1 MARLVTPSRSALATE
16 LEVQRAVWK
25 DTATAPLSPGHSE
38 EEQDVL
44 CAILNAVSDAVEQL
58 LSGVIEREYSE
69 YADGGSQ
76 WLLLRHRPIVA
87 VLEVREGTRTL
98 VEGVDYAVYHHLNR
112 LRRLPG
118 GTGRTE
124 TVSWLSGTATVWVR
138 YRAGWATQ
146 VRDATDQL
154 VAVQYRPGGEAIR
167 QAVLLWCQAL
177 WETGPAA
184 YSVQVGATGFVL
196 NRNVGVPPQVQALL
210 QPYRTVATATAA

>member
-98 VEGVDYAVYHHLNR
+98 VEGVEYAVYHHLNR

-124 TVSWLSGTATVWVR
+124 TVLVVRHGDCLGSLPRWLGDTSARRQLTSSLPCSIGRVGKRSARRCCSGAR
-138 YRAGWATQ
+138 RSGRLDRQRIPSRSARQ
-146 VRDATDQL
+146 V
-154 VAVQYRPGGEAIR
+154 
-167 QAVLLWCQAL
+167 
-177 WETGPAA
+177 
-184 YSVQVGATGFVL
+184 SS
-196 NRNVGVPPQVQALL
+196 
-210 QPYRTVATATAA
+210 